1 MGTSSLRR
9 WCECIAQS
17 LEEYGEKEQG
27 GKARTGPR
35 APRADPLFQRDL

>member
-1 MGTSSLRR
+1 MGTPSL
-9 WCECIAQS
+9 EGGVCIAQS

-35 APRADPLFQRDL
+35 APRADPLLQRDL